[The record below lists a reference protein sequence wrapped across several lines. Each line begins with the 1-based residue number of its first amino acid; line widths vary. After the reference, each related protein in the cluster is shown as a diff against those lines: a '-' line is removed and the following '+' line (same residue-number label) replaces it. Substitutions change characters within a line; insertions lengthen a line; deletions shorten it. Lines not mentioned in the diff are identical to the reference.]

1 MKLPLK
7 WIALATSLVLLGGGA
22 FHTWQTRKLQKELIE
37 AQQAS
42 QKSRPAMLLA
52 ATDVVTAQT
61 LVLSQGLAISGQTKA
76 VNSAFVKAR
85 VAGELRELQVREGD
99 FVQAGQVIARVDST
113 EYAARLRQAQQQ
125 AQAAKAQVDI
135 AQRSFDN
142 NRALVDQGFISK
154 TGLDASAASLAG
166 AQASY
171 LAAQSGVDVLQKAV
185 DDAVL
190 RAPIAGQVA
199 QRLVQNGERVAVDGR
214 VIEIVDLRRLEFE
227 ATVGVAESLQVKA
240 GQTAELTFEGA
251 TQPVAA
257 RVVRINPSATPGSRA
272 VTVYLAIADSASLRQ
287 GLYAQGR
294 LATGNISALALPLS
308 AVRTDRPKPYV
319 QVLDDSRVRHVPVDL
334 GARGELNQQ
343 TMVAVSGLPLGAVV
357 LVGAVGPM
365 LADTVVSLV
374 GGAK

>member
-1 MKLPLK
+1 MKLSFK
-7 WIALATSLVLLGGGA
+7 WIALATGLVLLGGGA
-22 FHTWQTRKLQKELIE
+22 FHTWQTRKLQKELIDT
-37 AQQAS
+37 QQAS
-42 QKSRPAMLLA
+42 QKSRPAMQIA

-61 LVLSQGLAISGQTKA
+61 LLLSQGLAISGQTKA
-76 VNSAFVKAR
+76 VSSAFVKAR
-85 VAGELRELQVREGD
+85 VAGELQDLQLREGD
-99 FVQAGQVIARVDST
+99 FVQAGQIIARVDST

-166 AQASY
+166 AQASF

-199 QRLVQNGERVAVDGR
+199 QRLMQNGERVSVDGR
-214 VIEIVDLRRLEFE
+214 IVEIVDLRRLELE

-240 GQTAELTFEGA
+240 GQTAQLTFEGA

-257 RVVRINPSATPGSRA
+257 RVVRINPSTTPGSRA
-272 VTVYLAIADSASLRQ
+272 VTVYLAIADGTSLRQ
-287 GLYAQGR
+287 GLYAQGL
-294 LATGNISALALPLS
+294 LATGSISALALPLS

-319 QVLDDSRVRHVPVDL
+319 QVLEEGRVRHVPVDL
-334 GARGELNQQ
+334 GVRGELNQQ
-343 TMVAVSGLPLGAVV
+343 TMVAVGGLPQGAVV
-357 LVGAVGPM
+357 LIGAVGPM
-365 LADTVVSLV
+365 LADTLVSLAS
-374 GGAK
+374 GAK